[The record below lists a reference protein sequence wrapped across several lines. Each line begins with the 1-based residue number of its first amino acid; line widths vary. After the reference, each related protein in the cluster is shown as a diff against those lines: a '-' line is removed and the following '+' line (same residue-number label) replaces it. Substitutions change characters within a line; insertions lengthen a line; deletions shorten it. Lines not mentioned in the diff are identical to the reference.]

1 MSVLIRGMEMPKS
14 CWDCEFEAPTIDHHE
29 CCILTKKSYNWG
41 LTTRPSDCPL
51 VSVPPHGRLIDADAA
66 AKQGWTISRTYS
78 ASPTEMVHEVN
89 TIEAMPTIIPADGGE
104 QMTDPLVA
112 IGDGLYD
119 AFEWGYAQ
127 GKKDATKW
135 ISVNER
141 LPKEWWPVL
150 GLIQFHDEKEPP
162 VQQVLWYLG
171 NGHWRETWR
180 GDMIESDVTHWM
192 PLPEPPKD
200 GDQ

>member
-1 MSVLIRGMEMPKS
+1 MTEYIKREDALKAFPKA
-14 CWDCEFEAPTIDHHE
+14 EANIFENCRYCTCLDSDQINE
-29 CCILTKKSYNWG
+29 ILNS
-41 LTTRPSDCPL
+41 
-51 VSVPPHGRLIDADAA
+51 
-66 AKQGWTISRTYS
+66 
-78 ASPTEMVHEVN
+78 
-89 TIEAMPTIIPADGGE
+89 IPAANVVE
-104 QMTDPLVA
+104 R
-112 IGDGLYD
+112 
-119 AFEWGYAQ
+119 
-127 GKKDATKW
+127 KKGQW
-135 ISVNER
+135 ISVKER

-200 GDQ
+200 GE

>member
-1 MSVLIRGMEMPKS
+1 
-14 CWDCEFEAPTIDHHE
+14 
-29 CCILTKKSYNWG
+29 
-41 LTTRPSDCPL
+41 
-51 VSVPPHGRLIDADAA
+51 
-66 AKQGWTISRTYS
+66 
-78 ASPTEMVHEVN
+78 
-89 TIEAMPTIIPADGGE
+89 
-104 QMTDPLVA
+104 MTDPLVA

-192 PLPEPPKD
+192 PLPEPPNC
-200 GDQ
+200 GEEMESE